1 MYLPLALFALAA
13 LAGLVMAVRVF
24 GGSAP
29 PWALSLAHAAF
40 GAAGIVTLLL
50 FVLVSGSTLL
60 YAALGLF
67 VVAALGGF
75 YLASFHL
82 RGAAHPKGVVV
93 LHAALA
99 VAGFAILAAAAFN
112 LL

>member
-1 MYLPLALFALAA
+1 MYLPLALFAVAA
-13 LAGLVMAVRVF
+13 LAGLIMAIRVF
-24 GGSAP
+24 GGSQP
-29 PWALSLAHAAF
+29 PWVLSIAHAGF

-50 FVLVSGSTLL
+50 LVLVAGSTAL

-82 RGAAHPKGVVV
+82 RGAPHPTGVLV
-93 LHAALA
+93 LHAGVA
-99 VAGFAILAAAAFN
+99 VAAFGILAAAAFQMI
-112 LL
+112 